1 MSFLPLAFTTPAIL
15 AALVLLPAIW
25 WLLRLTPPRP
35 AEQEQALEREIAK
48 FAKREEQP
56 ARSPWWLT
64 LLRLALAALVIFAL
78 AGPVYK
84 PIAETVPG
92 NGPLLLVVENGWASA
107 PQWQAMVDTARRIV
121 GLAES
126 ESRPVALLATAE
138 GPRQPLVPTDAAT
151 VRQRLDA
158 LAPRPFAADHGALVP
173 ALAEATSAAQFGGV
187 AWLSDG
193 MGGSDVDAFARSL
206 RRYVK
211 GETLVYA
218 DPRADLFGLK
228 PPVGTANALSVPV
241 VRRDA
246 AQVAGGNLRA
256 LDLKGRV
263 IGEAPFA
270 FKAGEAATAGEFK
283 LPVELRNE
291 ITRVE
296 VAGMETAGSVQLL
309 DERWR
314 RRKIG
319 LLSGA
324 SADTA
329 QPLLSPLYYI
339 SRAVQPFADVDEP
352 RDANAAVAVPEL
364 IEAGVSI
371 IAMADI
377 GTLTPDVEETV
388 AKWVRDGGTL
398 VRFAGPRLAAAT
410 DALIPVQLRHGDRV
424 LGGTL
429 TWQTPQPLASFSANS
444 PFAGMTVPGDV
455 QVTRQVLAEPD
466 GTLSERTWAAL
477 ADGTPLVTAVPSG
490 KGWLVLFHVTAD
502 TSWSNL
508 PLSGTFVDMLRRII
522 AFSTAVKGGGGEG
535 GANAQ
540 TIAPYRLLDGHGRF
554 TTPGAEA
561 EPIPAGAADV
571 RIDASHP
578 PGLYGT
584 DAGFRSLNLLGEDA
598 SLPPFNPATLASASV
613 RNYPTASPTEIGPW
627 LLTIAFGLLIL
638 DAISVLWLAG
648 AFSPRLR
655 RAAAA
660 VMFLA
665 VLAGGTDHRDPA
677 FADDASDK
685 FALEAVKSTRLA
697 YVLTG
702 NPTIDATSK
711 AGLHGLSEV
720 LAQRTALEP
729 GDPIGVDPS
738 KDELAFFPLIYW
750 PVDASVPMPTAATM
764 SRIDAYMRQGGSVLF
779 DTRDQLE
786 RSTNAGTLTGT
797 PAVERLREMLSSL
810 DVPPLEPVPAD
821 HVLTKAFYLLND
833 FPGRYSG
840 GPLWVETTQNAERSD
855 RPAQAGDG
863 VSTILITENDFASAW
878 ATDANGSFLFPTVP
892 TDPLQRE
899 MAYRTGINIVMYTLT
914 GNYKA
919 DQVHV
924 PALLERLG
932 Q

>member
-1 MSFLPLAFTTPAIL
+1 VSFLPIAFTTPAIL
-15 AALVLLPAIW
+15 TALALLPVIW
-25 WLLRLTPPRP
+25 WLLRLMPPRP
-35 AEQEQALEREIAK
+35 AEQDQALEREIAK

-56 ARSPWWLT
+56 SRSPWWLT
-64 LLRLALAALVIFAL
+64 ALRLALAGLVIVAL

-84 PIAETVPG
+84 PIAETAPG
-92 NGPLLLVVENGWASA
+92 TGPLLMVVENGWASA
-107 PQWQAMVDTARRIV
+107 PRWQAIVDTARRIV
-121 GLAES
+121 DLAERD
-126 ESRPVALLATAE
+126 SRPISLVATAE
-138 GPRQPLVPTDAAT
+138 GPRQSFASTDAAT
-151 VRQRLDA
+151 VRKRLDA
-158 LAPRPFAADHGALVP
+158 LSPRPFAADHEALVP
-173 ALAEATSAAQFGGV
+173 ALAEAAKASPFGGA
-187 AWLSDG
+187 AWLTDG
-193 MGGSDVDAFARSL
+193 LGGLDSESFAKVLGRE
-206 RRYVK
+206 VA
-211 GETLVYA
+211 GPTLVYA
-218 DPRADLFGLK
+218 DPRPDLIGLK
-228 PPVGTANALSVPV
+228 PPAGTAAALSVPV
-241 VRRDA
+241 IRGGA
-246 AQVAGGNLRA
+246 ASAAAGTLRA

-263 IGEAPFA
+263 IGEAPFTFEPGASETAAA
-270 FKAGEAATAGEFK
+270 FD

-291 ITRVE
+291 IVRVE
-296 VAGMETAGSVQLL
+296 VAGLETAGAVQLL

-352 RDANAAVAVPEL
+352 RDANAAVAVPQL
-364 IEAGVSI
+364 IDAGVSI

-388 AKWVRDGGTL
+388 ANWVRDGGTL

-410 DALIPVQLRHGDRV
+410 DALIPVQLRHGDRI
-424 LGGTL
+424 LGGSL
-429 TWQTPQPLASFSANS
+429 TWQTPQPLGSFAAAS
-444 PFAGMTVPGDV
+444 PFAGMTIPTDV
-455 QVTRQVLAEPD
+455 VVTRQVLAEPD
-466 GTLSERTWAAL
+466 GSLASRTWAAL
-477 ADGTPLVTAVPSG
+477 ADGTPLVTAVQSG

-508 PLSGTFVDMLRRII
+508 PLSGTFVEMLRKII
-522 AFSTAVKGGGGEG
+522 AFSTAVKSGSGPGGQS
-535 GANAQ
+535 AQ
-540 TIAPYRLLDGHGRF
+540 PIAPYRLLDGYGRF
-554 TTPGAEA
+554 TTPGPEA
-561 EPIPAGAADV
+561 EPIAADAANI
-571 RIDASHP
+571 RIDASHA

-584 DAGFRSLNLLGEDA
+584 EEGFRSLNLLDE
-598 SLPPFNPATLASASV
+598 NATLAPFDARVLPGAGV
-613 RNYPTASPTEIGPW
+613 RAYPTSAPTEIGPW
-627 LLTIAFGLLIL
+627 LMAAAFALLIL
-638 DAISVLWLAG
+638 DAIAVLWLGG
-648 AFSPRLR
+648 AFSLRIR

-660 VMFLA
+660 VALA
-665 VLAGGTDHRDPA
+665 VLAGGALLGDRA
-677 FADDASDK
+677 LADDASDK
-685 FALEAVKSTRLA
+685 FAMDAVKSTRLA

-702 NPTIDATSK
+702 NAALDATSK
-711 AGLHGLSEV
+711 AGLHGLSDM

-729 GDPIGVDPS
+729 GDPIGVDPA

-750 PVDASVPMPTAATM
+750 PIDPTAPMPDSATM
-764 SRIDAYMRQGGSVLF
+764 AKIDAYMRQGGSVLF

-786 RSTNAGTLTGT
+786 RSTNVNTFTGT
-797 PAVERLREMLSSL
+797 PAVERLRDMLSSL
-810 DVPPLEPVPAD
+810 DIPPLEPVPAD

-833 FPGRYSG
+833 FPGRYAG
-840 GPLWVETTQNAERSD
+840 GPLWVETTQNAERTD

-878 ATDANGSFLFPTVP
+878 ATDQNGTYLYPTVP

-899 MAYRTGINIVMYTLT
+899 MAFRTGINIVMYTLT